1 VEGFKTAGKT
11 LLPHLVLQ
19 LAGKPDADHEINIF
33 GLIERGGFVM
43 WPLLAV
49 SVISLAITLERL
61 WFWSRI
67 NSGREKTRIRKLLR
81 ALRNGD
87 RSRAEE
93 CLEEPGGVY
102 DQLARKMLEEGPD
115 DAIALETIEDLR
127 GITERFSGI
136 LSTIV
141 TASPMLGILG
151 TVTGIIQSFE
161 LLGGARTIV
170 DPRDVSGGI
179 AEALITTAA
188 GLIIALATLFP
199 YMIFKTQADRALG
212 RFEAIV
218 TAAKQ
223 GLGPTRNW
231 SVKK

>member
-1 VEGFKTAGKT
+1 VK
-11 LLPHLVLQ
+11 
-19 LAGKPDADHEINIF
+19 
-33 GLIERGGFVM
+33 
-43 WPLLAV
+43 
-49 SVISLAITLERL
+49 
-61 WFWSRI
+61 
-67 NSGREKTRIRKLLR
+67 GRK
-81 ALRNGD
+81 GD
-87 RSRAEE
+87 RTRAEE

-115 DAIALETIEDLR
+115 DAIALESIEDLR
-127 GITERFSGI
+127 SVTERFSGV

-188 GLIIALATLFP
+188 GLIIALGTLFP
-199 YMIFKTQADRALG
+199 YMIFKTQSDRALG

-231 SVKK
+231 SVRK

>member
-1 VEGFKTAGKT
+1 MRAMDVS
-11 LLPHLVLQ
+11 L
-19 LAGKPDADHEINIF
+19 DIF
-33 GLIERGGFVM
+33 GLIEQGGFVM
-43 WPLLAV
+43 WPLVAISVVTLAV
-49 SVISLAITLERL
+49 TLERI
-61 WFWSRI
+61 WFWLRLHSARETSRV
-67 NSGREKTRIRKLLR
+67 RRLTR

-93 CLEEPGGVY
+93 QLESPGGVY
-102 DQLARKMLEEGPD
+102 DQLVRKMLEEGPD
-115 DAIALETIEDLR
+115 DSTAMETIEELR
-127 GITERFSGI
+127 GITERFSGL
-136 LSTIV
+136 LSTII

-188 GLIIALATLFP
+188 GLIIALGALFP
-199 YMIFKTQADRALG
+199 YMAFKAQADRALG

>member
-1 VEGFKTAGKT
+1 MHRMQGLLDFFT
-11 LLPHLVLQ
+11 LM
-19 LAGKPDADHEINIF
+19 
-33 GLIERGGFVM
+33 ERGGFVM

-49 SVISLAITLERL
+49 SLIAFAVTFERV
-61 WFWSRI
+61 WFWF
-67 NSGREKTRIRKLLR
+67 NLHSGREGKRYRQLL
-81 ALRNGD
+81 AAFRNGD
-87 RSRAEE
+87 RSKAES
-93 CLEEPGGVY
+93 LLRNPGTVY
-102 DQLARKMLEEGPD
+102 DILARRMLEDGPD
-115 DAIALETIEDLR
+115 DATALEQIEDLR
-127 GITERFSGI
+127 SQTERFTNI

-161 LLGGARTIV
+161 LLGGNEAII
-170 DPRDVSGGI
+170 DPNDVSGGI

-188 GLIIALATLFP
+188 GLIIALLALFP
-199 YMIFKTQADRALG
+199 YMIFRSQAERALG

-231 SVKK
+231 SVRK

>member
-1 VEGFKTAGKT
+1 M
-11 LLPHLVLQ
+11 
-19 LAGKPDADHEINIF
+19 PDGSWDIF

-49 SVISLAITLERL
+49 SVISLAITLERF
-61 WFWSRI
+61 WFWSRL
-67 NSGREKTRIRKLLR
+67 NSGRETTRIRKLLR

-93 CLEEPGGVY
+93 CLEDPGGVY

-115 DAIALETIEDLR
+115 DSIALETIEDLR
-127 GITERFSGI
+127 SVTERFSGV

-151 TVTGIIQSFE
+151 TVTGIIESFE

-188 GLIIALATLFP
+188 GLIIALGTLFP

-231 SVKK
+231 SVRK

>member
-1 VEGFKTAGKT
+1 MTEA
-11 LLPHLVLQ
+11 
-19 LAGKPDADHEINIF
+19 AWDIF

-49 SVISLAITLERL
+49 SVLSLAISLERL
-61 WFWSRI
+61 WFWSRLH
-67 NSGREKTRIRKLLR
+67 SSREHARLRKLLR

-93 CLEEPGGVY
+93 CLEELGGVY
-102 DQLARKMLEEGPD
+102 DQLTRKLLEEGPD
-115 DAIALETIEDLR
+115 DAIAMEAIEDLR
-127 GITERFSGI
+127 GTTERFSGI
-136 LSTIV
+136 LSTII

-199 YMIFKTQADRALG
+199 YMVFKAQADRALG

-218 TAAKQ
+218 SAAKQ

-231 SVKK
+231 SVRK

>member
-1 VEGFKTAGKT
+1 MPDGFW
-11 LLPHLVLQ
+11 
-19 LAGKPDADHEINIF
+19 NIF
-33 GLIERGGFVM
+33 GLIERGGWVM
-43 WPLLAV
+43 LPLLAV
-49 SVISLAITLERL
+49 SVVSLAISLERI
-61 WFWSRI
+61 WFWARL

-127 GITERFSGI
+127 GVTERFSGI

-188 GLIIALATLFP
+188 GLVIALGTLFP
-199 YMIFKTQADRALG
+199 YMIFKTQSDRALG

>member
-1 VEGFKTAGKT
+1 MTGSW
-11 LLPHLVLQ
+11 
-19 LAGKPDADHEINIF
+19 DIF

-43 WPLLAV
+43 WPLLVV
-49 SVISLAITLERL
+49 SVISLAVTLERT
-61 WFWSRI
+61 WFWARLHSSR
-67 NSGREKTRIRKLLR
+67 ETARIRKIMR

-93 CLEEPGGVY
+93 SLEARGGVY
-102 DQLARKMLEEGPD
+102 DQLVRRLLEEGPD
-115 DAIALETIEDLR
+115 DSVAMESVEELR
-127 GITERFSGI
+127 STTERFSSI
-136 LSTIV
+136 LSTII

-179 AEALITTAA
+179 AEALITTAG
-188 GLIIALATLFP
+188 GLVIALATLFP
-199 YMIFKTQADRALG
+199 YMIFKAQSDKALG

-231 SVKK
+231 SVKR

>member
-1 VEGFKTAGKT
+1 MDRMEGSF
-11 LLPHLVLQ
+11 
-19 LAGKPDADHEINIF
+19 DIF
-33 GLIERGGFVM
+33 ELMERGGFVM
-43 WPLLAV
+43 WPLLVV

-61 WFWSRI
+61 WFW
-67 NSGREKTRIRKLLR
+67 GRLHSNRETARLRKLMR

-93 CLEEPGGVY
+93 LIEVPGGVY
-102 DQLARKMLEEGPD
+102 DQLVRKMLEEGPD
-115 DAIALETIEDLR
+115 DSIAMESIEELR
-127 GITERFSGI
+127 GTTERFSNVM
-136 LSTIV
+136 STII

-151 TVTGIIQSFE
+151 TVTGIIQSVE

-179 AEALITTAA
+179 AEALITTAG

-199 YMIFKTQADRALG
+199 YMIFKSQADKALG

>member
-1 VEGFKTAGKT
+1 M
-11 LLPHLVLQ
+11 
-19 LAGKPDADHEINIF
+19 PDGSWDIF

-43 WPLLAV
+43 WPLLIV
-49 SVISLAITLERL
+49 SVISVAITLERL
-61 WFWSRI
+61 WFWGRL
-67 NSGREKTRIRKLLR
+67 NSGRETARIRKLMR

-87 RSRAEE
+87 RTRAEE

-127 GITERFSGI
+127 GVTERFSGV

-151 TVTGIIQSFE
+151 TVTGIIESFE

-188 GLIIALATLFP
+188 GLIIALGTLFP
-199 YMIFKTQADRALG
+199 YMIFKTQSDRALG

-218 TAAKQ
+218 TSAKQ

-231 SVKK
+231 SVRK

>member
-1 VEGFKTAGKT
+1 
-11 LLPHLVLQ
+11 
-19 LAGKPDADHEINIF
+19 
-33 GLIERGGFVM
+33 
-43 WPLLAV
+43 
-49 SVISLAITLERL
+49 
-61 WFWSRI
+61 
-67 NSGREKTRIRKLLR
+67 
-81 ALRNGD
+81 
-87 RSRAEE
+87 
-93 CLEEPGGVY
+93 
-102 DQLARKMLEEGPD
+102 
-115 DAIALETIEDLR
+115 
-127 GITERFSGI
+127 
-136 LSTIV
+136 
-141 TASPMLGILG
+141 MLGILG

-188 GLIIALATLFP
+188 GLIIALGALFP
-199 YMIFKTQADRALG
+199 YMAFKAQADRALG

>member
-1 VEGFKTAGKT
+1 MPPMQESW
-11 LLPHLVLQ
+11 
-19 LAGKPDADHEINIF
+19 DIF
-33 GLIERGGFVM
+33 GLLERGGFVM

-49 SVISLAITLERL
+49 SVVSLAVTIERI
-61 WFWSRI
+61 WFWWHLHSARETARI
-67 NSGREKTRIRKLLR
+67 KRLLR

-87 RSRAEE
+87 RSKAEE

-102 DQLARKMLEEGPD
+102 DQLVRKLLQEGPD
-115 DAIALETIEDLR
+115 DAVALETIEELR
-127 GITERFSGI
+127 GTTERFSAV
-136 LSTIV
+136 LSTII

-188 GLIIALATLFP
+188 GLIIALAALFP
-199 YMIFKTQADRALG
+199 YMIFKAQADRALG

-218 TAAKQ
+218 SAAKQ

-231 SVKK
+231 SVKR

>member
-1 VEGFKTAGKT
+1 MPDGFS
-11 LLPHLVLQ
+11 
-19 LAGKPDADHEINIF
+19 NIF
-33 GLIERGGFVM
+33 ELIERGGFVM
-43 WPLLAV
+43 WPLLTV
-49 SVISLAITLERL
+49 SVIAVAITLERL
-61 WFWSRI
+61 WFWSRL
-67 NSGREKTRIRKLLR
+67 NSGRETARIRKLLR

-87 RSRAEE
+87 RTRAEE

-115 DAIALETIEDLR
+115 DAIALESIEDLR
-127 GITERFSGI
+127 SVTERFSAV

-188 GLIIALATLFP
+188 GLIIALGTLFP
-199 YMIFKTQADRALG
+199 YMIFKTQSDRALG

-218 TAAKQ
+218 TSAKQ

-231 SVKK
+231 SVRK

>member
-1 VEGFKTAGKT
+1 
-11 LLPHLVLQ
+11 
-19 LAGKPDADHEINIF
+19 
-33 GLIERGGFVM
+33 M
-43 WPLLAV
+43 WPLLTV
-49 SVISLAITLERL
+49 SVIAVAITLERL
-61 WFWSRI
+61 WFWSRL
-67 NSGREKTRIRKLLR
+67 NSGRETARIRKLLR

-87 RSRAEE
+87 RTRAEE

-115 DAIALETIEDLR
+115 DAIALESIEDLR
-127 GITERFSGI
+127 SVTERFSGV

-188 GLIIALATLFP
+188 GLIIALGTLFP
-199 YMIFKTQADRALG
+199 YMIFKTQSDRALG

-231 SVKK
+231 SVRK

>member
-1 VEGFKTAGKT
+1 MPDGFS
-11 LLPHLVLQ
+11 
-19 LAGKPDADHEINIF
+19 NIF
-33 GLIERGGFVM
+33 DLIERGGFVM
-43 WPLLAV
+43 WPLLTV
-49 SVISLAITLERL
+49 SVIAVAITLERL
-61 WFWSRI
+61 WFWSRL
-67 NSGREKTRIRKLLR
+67 NSGRETARIRKLLR

-87 RSRAEE
+87 RTRAEE

-115 DAIALETIEDLR
+115 DAIALESIEDLR
-127 GITERFSGI
+127 SVTERFSGV

-188 GLIIALATLFP
+188 GLIIALGTLFP
-199 YMIFKTQADRALG
+199 YMIFKTQSDRALG

-231 SVKK
+231 SVRK

>member
-1 VEGFKTAGKT
+1 M
-11 LLPHLVLQ
+11 
-19 LAGKPDADHEINIF
+19 PDGSSDIF

-43 WPLLAV
+43 WPLLIV
-49 SVISLAITLERL
+49 SVISVAITLERL
-61 WFWSRI
+61 WFWGRL
-67 NSGREKTRIRKLLR
+67 NSGRETARIRKLLR

-87 RSRAEE
+87 RTRAEE

-115 DAIALETIEDLR
+115 DAIALESIEDLR
-127 GITERFSGI
+127 SVTERFSGV

-188 GLIIALATLFP
+188 GLIIALGTLFP
-199 YMIFKTQADRALG
+199 YMIFKTQSDRALG

-231 SVKK
+231 SVRK

>member
-1 VEGFKTAGKT
+1 M
-11 LLPHLVLQ
+11 
-19 LAGKPDADHEINIF
+19 PDGSWDIF

-43 WPLLAV
+43 WPLLIV
-49 SVISLAITLERL
+49 SVISVAITLERL
-61 WFWSRI
+61 WFWGRL
-67 NSGREKTRIRKLLR
+67 NSGRETARIRKLMR

-87 RSRAEE
+87 RTRAEE

-127 GITERFSGI
+127 SVTERFSGV

-188 GLIIALATLFP
+188 GLIIALGTLFP
-199 YMIFKTQADRALG
+199 YMIFKTQSDRALG

-218 TAAKQ
+218 TSAKQ

-231 SVKK
+231 SVRK

>member
-1 VEGFKTAGKT
+1 MPDGFS
-11 LLPHLVLQ
+11 
-19 LAGKPDADHEINIF
+19 NIF
-33 GLIERGGFVM
+33 ELIERGGFVM
-43 WPLLAV
+43 WPLLTV
-49 SVISLAITLERL
+49 SVIAVAITLERL
-61 WFWSRI
+61 WFWSRL
-67 NSGREKTRIRKLLR
+67 NSGRETARIRKLLR

-87 RSRAEE
+87 RTRAEE

-115 DAIALETIEDLR
+115 DAIALESIEDLR
-127 GITERFSGI
+127 SVTERFSAV

-188 GLIIALATLFP
+188 GLIIALGTLFP
-199 YMIFKTQADRALG
+199 YMIFKTQSDRALG

-231 SVKK
+231 SVRK

>member
-1 VEGFKTAGKT
+1 MRAMDVS
-11 LLPHLVLQ
+11 L
-19 LAGKPDADHEINIF
+19 DIF
-33 GLIERGGFVM
+33 GLIEQGGFVM
-43 WPLLAV
+43 WPLVAISVVALAV
-49 SVISLAITLERL
+49 TLERI
-61 WFWSRI
+61 WFWSRLH
-67 NSGREKTRIRKLLR
+67 SARETSRVRRLTR

-93 CLEEPGGVY
+93 QLESPGGVY
-102 DQLARKMLEEGPD
+102 DQLVRKMLEEGPD
-115 DAIALETIEDLR
+115 DSTAMETIEELR
-127 GITERFSGI
+127 GITERFSGL
-136 LSTIV
+136 LSTII

-188 GLIIALATLFP
+188 GLIIALGALFP
-199 YMIFKTQADRALG
+199 YMAFKAQADRALG

>member
-1 VEGFKTAGKT
+1 M
-11 LLPHLVLQ
+11 
-19 LAGKPDADHEINIF
+19 PDGSWDIF

-43 WPLLAV
+43 WPLLIV
-49 SVISLAITLERL
+49 SVISVAITLERL
-61 WFWSRI
+61 WFWGRL
-67 NSGREKTRIRKLLR
+67 NSGRETARIRKLLR

-87 RSRAEE
+87 RTRAEE

-127 GITERFSGI
+127 SVTERFSGV

-188 GLIIALATLFP
+188 GLIIALGTLFP
-199 YMIFKTQADRALG
+199 YMIFKTQSDRALG

-231 SVKK
+231 SVRK